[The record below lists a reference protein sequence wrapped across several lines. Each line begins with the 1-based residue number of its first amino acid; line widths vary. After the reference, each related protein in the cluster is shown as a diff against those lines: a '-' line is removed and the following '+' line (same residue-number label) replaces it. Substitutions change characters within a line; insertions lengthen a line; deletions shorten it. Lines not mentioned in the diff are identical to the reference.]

1 MVLEQFSPENRRV
14 LHVTQLCAS
23 LLVSLKKTYI
33 FLSIEVPISMF
44 TVLFV
49 LSKHTTFCYTY
60 VMHAYRLNYISL
72 YKCNN
77 LVLELT
83 IVPSTRTD
91 RSGFEI
97 FDLML

>member
-1 MVLEQFSPENRRV
+1 
-14 LHVTQLCAS
+14 
-23 LLVSLKKTYI
+23 
-33 FLSIEVPISMF
+33 MF
-44 TVLFV
+44 AVLFV

-83 IVPSTRTD
+83 IVPSTRTEN
-91 RSGFEI
+91 R
-97 FDLML
+97 